1 MNLESPTTNFHFL
14 LFILTGNSQKVCRQ
28 FAPHD
33 HDLWQLLV
41 SGHPLFLQRFFFISD
56 LLLLLLMEIAMER
69 LQCDS
74 VLKMVKLE
82 YLSIF
87 GKSILLRCNL
97 GNYVNYL

>member
-33 HDLWQLLV
+33 HLWQLLGCWV
-41 SGHPLFLQRFFFISD
+41 ILSFSEDPYFISD

-69 LQCDS
+69 LQYDS